1 MGGIFKAQG
10 SIYEAQAAQ
19 GTYLSKAQ
27 SDEYNATVATNNAQ
41 VANEQSNAQQE
52 AALRKFHD
60 TQGKAYAAVAQ
71 SGAGFDGSNAD
82 ILQQNEVNSMLDQL
96 AIRYDGASKSRGLI
110 DQAAQLRYSAKVNR
124 INADMAMKAGKAAAT
139 AALFDSA
146 SQMYKMSQSGG
157 SSAA

>member
-1 MGGIFKAQG
+1 MGGLFKAQG
-10 SIYEAQAAQ
+10 SIYEGQAAQ

-27 SDEYNATVATNNAQ
+27 ADEFNATVADNNAQ

-52 AALRKFHD
+52 AALRKFHA
-60 TQGKAYAAVAQ
+60 TQGAAYAAVAQ

-96 AIRYDGASKSRGLI
+96 AIRYEGARKATGLR

-124 INADMAMKAGKAAAT
+124 KNADMALEAGKMGAV
-139 AALFDSA
+139 AALFDSG
-146 SQMYKMSQSGG
+146 SQMYKMSQTGGGSGG
-157 SSAA
+157 